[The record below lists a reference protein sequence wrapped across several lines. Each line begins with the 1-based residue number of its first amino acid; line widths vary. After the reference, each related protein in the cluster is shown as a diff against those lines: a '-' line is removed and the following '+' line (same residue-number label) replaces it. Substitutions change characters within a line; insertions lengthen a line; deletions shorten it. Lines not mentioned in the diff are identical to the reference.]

1 MSYAIKIPGL
11 FTFATRG
18 CSEEK
23 DCAYCD
29 LVELVVM
36 V

>member
-11 FTFATRG
+11 FTFAAKG
-18 CSEEK
+18 CQEEE

-29 LVELVVM
+29 LAELVVM